1 MLGGG
6 RGMLCVV
13 AAAWVARLEAE
24 AVNGRDGWL
33 AKRESVIRTI
43 WDDGQLPLNRTE
55 PDAVEATNVTGLQ
68 LLTQGQ
74 LTRDLVIQHEGH
86 LYTNWNYTSNCFR
99 GNHAACYNDTTE
111 VCDLSCSYYDTMNT
125 SKWMHDELGLDYMLM
140 FMPLMSP
147 NALPPGTP
155 GRVHLLGLSGG
166 GWTVTLAAAI
176 DPRIHVSIPLAGSL
190 PWYLFG
196 AHQRARCR
204 GTSSGR
210 TSGLAA
216 V

>member
-68 LLTQGQ
+68 LL
-74 LTRDLVIQHEGH
+74 
-86 LYTNWNYTSNCFR
+86 
-99 GNHAACYNDTTE
+99 
-111 VCDLSCSYYDTMNT
+111 
-125 SKWMHDELGLDYMLM
+125 
-140 FMPLMSP
+140 
-147 NALPPGTP
+147 
-155 GRVHLLGLSGG
+155 
-166 GWTVTLAAAI
+166 
-176 DPRIHVSIPLAGSL
+176 
-190 PWYLFG
+190 
-196 AHQRARCR
+196 
-204 GTSSGR
+204 
-210 TSGLAA
+210 
-216 V
+216 